1 MFITFR
7 SKIKYSP
14 ESSLCIGEQASAQR
28 QAYNMAID
36 IVLQHPN
43 ITKFD
48 LYKKWT
54 QIRSEN
60 SQIASYP
67 LLLQRPGLARA
78 HDAVKKFHTAQA
90 KYIDSKNYK
99 KEPRINPDTQRLYRS
114 RKHHKSILVI
124 HDKNA
129 IRLINTNR
137 FMLAGKGQILELCR
151 PVPPD
156 ATVRTINIIERTKH
170 MKRNMRLEKKTYTAF
185 ITLEIEDPIPI
196 EPVSDDLAGYDLG
209 IANIVTTDDE
219 QHYNNPSKERIE
231 TIVDIANQIS
241 HRMANCKRG
250 SVTWRKL
257 RRKKLCLYKEQ
268 NTLCHIFEL
277 ATAKDIAQK
286 GTAIAA
292 DGVLPK
298 NLMASPR
305 GTLENPGKNV
315 QAKKGLNRKLAI
327 VRFGKLRDKINWE
340 CKKIGKIHR
349 RVYAKNGSIT
359 CHGCGHVDKKSRK
372 SQAEF
377 VCTSCGLSFNAD
389 HNAACVHVI
398 RLRKLLFGT
407 DKVTSVPAAGITSL
421 NGKRKSSSAQM
432 AFSFVWS

>member
-1 MFITFR
+1 MFVTFR

-14 ESSLCIGEQASAQR
+14 LSSHYIGEQASAQR

-36 IVLQHPN
+36 IVLKHPN

-67 LLLQRPGLARA
+67 LLIQRPGLARA
-78 HDAVKKFHTAQA
+78 HDAIKKFHTAHA
-90 KYIDSKNYK
+90 KYIDYK

-114 RKHHKSILVI
+114 RKHHKSILII

-137 FMLAGKGQILELCR
+137 FMLAGQGQVLELCR
-151 PVPPD
+151 AIPSD
-156 ATVRTINIIERTKH
+156 ATVKTINIVERSKH

-185 ITLEIEDPIPI
+185 ITLEIADPIPI

-209 IANIVTTDDE
+209 VANIVTTDDE
-219 QHYNNPSKERIE
+219 QHYNNPHKERIE
-231 TIVDIANQIS
+231 TIVDVVNKINY
-241 HRMANCKRG
+241 RMANCKRG

-257 RRKKLCLYKEQ
+257 RRRKLRLYKEQ
-268 NTLCHIFEL
+268 NALCNIFEHT
-277 ATAKDIAQK
+277 TAKNIAQK

-327 VRFGKLRDKINWE
+327 VRFGKLRDKIDWE
-340 CKKIGKIHR
+340 CRKIGKIHR
-349 RVYAKNGSIT
+349 RVYVKNGSIT
-359 CHGCGHVDKKSRK
+359 CHNCGHVDKKSRK
-372 SQAEF
+372 SQAVF
-377 VCTSCGLSFNAD
+377 VCTSCGSSFNAD

-398 RLRKLLFGT
+398 RLRKLLF
-407 DKVTSVPAAGITSL
+407 DKDSVTSVPAAGITSL

-432 AFSFVWS
+432 AFNFVWS

>member
-1 MFITFR
+1 MFITYR

-14 ESSLCIGEQASAQR
+14 ESSRYIGELASAQR

-67 LLLQRPGLARA
+67 LRIQRPGLARA

-90 KYIDSKNYK
+90 KYIDYK

-114 RKHHKSILVI
+114 RKHNKSTLVI

-129 IRLINTNR
+129 IKLINTNR
-137 FMLAGKGQILELCR
+137 FMLVGQGQILELCR
-151 PVPPD
+151 AVPSD
-156 ATVRTINIIERTKH
+156 AIVRTINIVERSKH
-170 MKRNMRLEKKTYTAF
+170 VKRNMRLEKKTYTAF
-185 ITLEIEDPIPI
+185 ITLEIEDPAPI

-209 IANIVTTDDE
+209 VANIATTDDE

-231 TIVDIANQIS
+231 TIVDVASKIS

-257 RRKKLCLYKEQ
+257 RRQRLRLYKEQ
-268 NTLCHIFEL
+268 NTLCNIFEF

-315 QAKKGLNRKLAI
+315 RAKRGLNRKLAI
-327 VRFGKLRDKINWE
+327 VRFGKLRDKTDWE
-340 CKKIGKIHR
+340 CRKIGKIHR

-359 CHGCGHVDKKSRK
+359 CHSCGHVDKKSRK
-372 SQAEF
+372 SQAVF
-377 VCTSCGLSFNAD
+377 VCTSCDSSFNAD

-398 RLRKLLFGT
+398 RLRKLLFGA
-407 DKVTSVPAAGITSL
+407 DKVISVPAAGITSL

-432 AFSFVWS
+432 AFNFVWS